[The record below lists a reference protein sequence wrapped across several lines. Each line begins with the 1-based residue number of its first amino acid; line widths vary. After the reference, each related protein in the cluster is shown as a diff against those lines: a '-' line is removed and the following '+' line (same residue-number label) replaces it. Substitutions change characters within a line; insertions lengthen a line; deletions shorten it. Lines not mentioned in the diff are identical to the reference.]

1 MRIDQLR
8 AIIHVSETGSISK
21 SAELLYMSQQGLS
34 HSIKSLENELGGIIF
49 ERSANKLHLTEEG
62 KLIIVK
68 AKEILLKYEEMLEL
82 FKSSA
87 KLKNKVQELNIFV
100 TPYLSKTVLQKSL
113 SIFYKKNPHISPSVV
128 EQQPLEMINSVRTL
142 KNAIGLISFRKHN
155 YKKLNKEFIKN
166 NLDFKMFCECDFFV
180 SVSPNF
186 SLSNKKF
193 LTPKELIRYPI
204 VAIKAEQHIN
214 SIYKIFEG
222 IGKPN
227 IKVITSDWEFYQEA
241 ITNGLGIGVSG
252 FFPERY
258 LKKDSLINIPVKT
271 RPDSR
276 LLIGCIYLKEISLS
290 AYTQEF
296 IELLESVSLKDLSI
310 EIKNHKAKNR
320 G

>member
-1 MRIDQLR
+1 
-8 AIIHVSETGSISK
+8 
-21 SAELLYMSQQGLS
+21 
-34 HSIKSLENELGGIIF
+34 
-49 ERSANKLHLTEEG
+49 
-62 KLIIVK
+62 
-68 AKEILLKYEEMLEL
+68 
-82 FKSSA
+82 
-87 KLKNKVQELNIFV
+87 
-100 TPYLSKTVLQKSL
+100 
-113 SIFYKKNPHISPSVV
+113 
-128 EQQPLEMINSVRTL
+128 
-142 KNAIGLISFRKHN
+142 
-155 YKKLNKEFIKN
+155 
-166 NLDFKMFCECDFFV
+166 
-180 SVSPNF
+180 
-186 SLSNKKF
+186 
-193 LTPKELIRYPI
+193 
-204 VAIKAEQHIN
+204 HIN